1 MSRPRKV
8 SISRQEL
15 FDAAWNTDISKRL
28 NIRQMA
34 NKFNCSPDTINR
46 LMAEYDIPVMG
57 PQMGP
62 VKSSY
67 RSSGV
72 KHKRTAP
79 SVPPKDQTS
88 L

>member
-1 MSRPRKV
+1 MARPRKI
-8 SISRQEL
+8 SISKQEL
-15 FDAAWNTDISKRL
+15 FDAAWNKDISKRL

-67 RSSGV
+67 RSSGI
-72 KHKRTAP
+72 KHTRTAL
-79 SVPPKDQTS
+79 SVPAKDKTS